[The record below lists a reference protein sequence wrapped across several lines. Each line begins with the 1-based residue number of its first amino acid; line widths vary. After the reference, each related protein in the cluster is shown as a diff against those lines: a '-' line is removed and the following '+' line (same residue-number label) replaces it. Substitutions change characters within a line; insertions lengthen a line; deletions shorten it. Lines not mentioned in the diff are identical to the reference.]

1 MTNLVT
7 LNFTFFL
14 SRSAES
20 QMVYMI
26 WYDSLYIHKE
36 ESKLA
41 MNNKMKLSQ
50 AIFNYKNADCYP
62 SSFSGIFQKNK
73 VYYKNCD

>member
-1 MTNLVT
+1 
-7 LNFTFFL
+7 
-14 SRSAES
+14 
-20 QMVYMI
+20 MI

-36 ESKLA
+36 ENKLE
-41 MNNKMKLSQ
+41 MSNKMKLSQ
-50 AIFNYKNADCYP
+50 AIFNYKNADYYP